1 MSTLRIILQ
10 SQLTETISSLDEIDK
25 NLDSVMMCEAKEE
38 FTHVPHHPI
47 KIAFLISAMR
57 FFAQDLKNKGYK
69 VRHIPLDTEGGCN
82 NLDEEVKKAIQELKP
97 DSIVITEPY
106 DWRVLEKVQRWQ
118 QKFSI
123 KVEIRSDKRFLCSI
137 EEFKKWASDKKS
149 LLMEPFYRMMRKKYN
164 ILMDMDG
171 KPTGGLWN
179 YDKENRDP
187 PDADMTIPP
196 RLTHVTNDTVR
207 DVISLVGKNFQN
219 HFGSLEQF
227 DLATTRNQ
235 ALEEAH
241 FFIDNFL
248 PSFGKYQDVMISG
261 EAYLYHSRLSPYL
274 NAGLLMPLE
283 LCKLAQDAYRNG
295 KAPLNA
301 AEGFIRQI
309 LGWREYVRG
318 IYWNFMPTYAK
329 MNYFEATNPL
339 PSFYWGKPTK
349 MFCIK
354 EAVSHT
360 QRFAYSHH
368 IQRLMVT
375 GNFALLAGINPRE
388 VEEWYLAVYA
398 DAYEWV
404 ELPNTLGMALFGDGG
419 IMASKPYAA
428 SGKYIS
434 RMSNFCKK
442 CHYNPNKLT
451 GEDACPFNALY
462 WHFFMRHESK
472 LKNNTRLAFA
482 YLSLKKFDNE
492 KKQSIIEQADKVI
505 NLMNKGL
512 L

>member
-10 SQLTETISSLDEIDK
+10 DQLTETISSLDGIDK
-25 NLDSVMMCEAKEE
+25 NLDCVMMCEAKEE
-38 FTHVPHHPI
+38 FTNVPHHPI

-57 FFAQDLKNKGYK
+57 LFAEELRSKGYK
-69 VRHIPLDTEGGCN
+69 VRYVPLDGGCN
-82 NLDEEVKKAIQELKP
+82 SLDDEVKNAIEELKP

-106 DWRVLEKVQRWQ
+106 DWRVWEKIQNWQ
-118 QKFSI
+118 SKFSI

-137 EEFKKWASDKKS
+137 EEFKKWAGNKKS

-179 YDKENRDP
+179 YDKENRRP
-187 PDADMTIPP
+187 PDDDMRFPP
-196 RLTHVTNDTVR
+196 RLIHEANDIVK
-207 DVISLVGKNFQN
+207 DVIKLVEKNFQN
-219 HFGSLEQF
+219 HFGSLKHF

-235 ALEEAH
+235 ALREAH

-248 PSFGKYQDVMISG
+248 PSFGRYQDAMISG

-283 LCKLAQDAYRNG
+283 LCKLAQDAYRHG

-301 AEGFIRQI
+301 VEGFIRQI
-309 LGWREYVRG
+309 LGWREYIRG
-318 IYWNFMPTYAK
+318 IYWNFMPAYAK
-329 MNYFEATNPL
+329 MNYFEARNPL

-360 QRFAYSHH
+360 EQFAYSHH

-442 CHYNPNKLT
+442 CHYNPNKLI

-462 WHFFMRHESK
+462 WHFFMLHESK
-472 LKNNTRLAFA
+472 LRNNTRLSFA
-482 YLSLKKFDNE
+482 YLSLKKFDNA
-492 KKQSIIEQADKVI
+492 KKEAIIEQADKVI
-505 NLMNKGL
+505 ALMNKGL